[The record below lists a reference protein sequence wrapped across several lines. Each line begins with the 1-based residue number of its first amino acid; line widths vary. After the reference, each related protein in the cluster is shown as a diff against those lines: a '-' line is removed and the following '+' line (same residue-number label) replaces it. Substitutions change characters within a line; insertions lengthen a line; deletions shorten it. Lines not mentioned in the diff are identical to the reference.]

1 MLKELGRKAIRHEVI
16 NAIYI
21 KVYDGD
27 ILNKLYGDNFIRKVT
42 EQIKTFLNNEIKRIN
57 RYIESSVRYISVS
70 EHEFIIYW
78 EKEYQDDNDELNSDL
93 TFLFKMNLEN
103 TILNTFI
110 QEIGQKPRIKAS
122 HVSGFQITGQAFEKN
137 FTECLAILRERARVG
152 INVKKLKLADE
163 FQQILLKKQIKV
175 LYQPILNFANGR
187 IYGWEALSRGPKGS
201 IFRSPVTLF
210 DFAEKS
216 GELFALEKSC
226 REKAI
231 ASFGSILPEQKIF
244 INIHPRTLAD
254 PEFTPGKTR
263 EILWKYNCEPKNIV
277 FEITEKH
284 SIKDFSVFHKTLDHY
299 RNQGFKIALD
309 DVGAGYSGLWS
320 MAELRPDFI
329 KIDMDLVRN
338 IDRNPI
344 KRALMETLVTFAEK
358 VSSRII
364 AEGIETETELNAI
377 IDMGVHF
384 GQGYYIARP
393 GYPPSHKVATP
404 ASGCEVSV
412 LPKISSRNAT
422 CLLPIGDLTEN
433 VLSVHR
439 NTRIEKLHK
448 LINDDPSIA
457 SIVVC
462 DQHERPVGLIMT
474 HNLIKK
480 LASQYGISLYYKK
493 KASVLMDN
501 HPIIVDQNTPSEQV
515 AQKATCRER
524 FRAYDDIIVTANDR
538 LVGIVSVQ
546 KLIDYMV
553 QVQLEM
559 AKGSNP
565 LTGLPGNCAIE
576 QIIEKKL
583 SSLMSFSIIYADLDN
598 FKVYNDTYGFKKGD
612 ELIKLLSYIM
622 DWAARRHGNTDDF
635 LGHVGGDDFILLT
648 TPERAERISVSIT
661 RCFKRLIRR
670 HYSTEDRKKG
680 RVRAKGRD
688 GRESWF
694 SLVSVSL
701 AIVDCQKEAAC
712 PCSLQQIGER
722 AAEIKALAKAIEGN
736 SYFRDPR
743 SLAA

>member
-1 MLKELGRKAIRHEVI
+1 MSASK
-16 NAIYI
+16 
-21 KVYDGD
+21 
-27 ILNKLYGDNFIRKVT
+27 
-42 EQIKTFLNNEIKRIN
+42 
-57 RYIESSVRYISVS
+57 
-70 EHEFIIYW
+70 HEFIIYW
-78 EKEYQDDNDELNSDL
+78 KKEHPDDNDELNSDL
-93 TFLFKMNLEN
+93 AFLFKMNLEN
-103 TILNTFI
+103 TILSIFI

-122 HVSGFQITGQAFEKN
+122 HVSDFQVTGHAFREN
-137 FTECLAILRERARVG
+137 FKECLALLRKRARFD
-152 INVKKLKLADE
+152 INVKKLKLAEE
-163 FQQILLKKQIKV
+163 FQHILQKKKIEV
-175 LYQPILNFANGR
+175 LYQPILNFADGK
-187 IYGWEALSRGPKGS
+187 IYGWEALSRGPEGS

-216 GELFALEKSC
+216 GELFALEKTC

-231 ASFGSILPEQKIF
+231 GSFGPILPEQKIF

-254 PEFTPGKTR
+254 PEFTPGKTH
-263 EILWKYNCEPKNIV
+263 EILQKYNCEPRNIV

-309 DVGAGYSGLWS
+309 DAGAGYSGLWS

-329 KIDMDLVRN
+329 KIDMDLVHN

-358 VSSRII
+358 VSSKII
-364 AEGIETETELNAI
+364 AEGIESETELNAI

-393 GYPPSHKVATP
+393 GYPPSHEVATP
-404 ASGCEVSV
+404 VHTSQVSI
-412 LPKISSRNAT
+412 LSKISSRSST

-439 NTRIEKLHK
+439 HTRIEELHK
-448 LINDDPSIA
+448 MINEDPDIA

-462 DQHERPVGLIMT
+462 DDHERPVGLIMT

-480 LASQYGISLYYKK
+480 LASQYGISLYYKE
-493 KASVLMDN
+493 KASFLMDKN
-501 HPIIVDQNTPSEQV
+501 PIIVDQSAPSEQV

-524 FRAYDDIIVTANDR
+524 FKAYDDIIVTADNR

-576 QIIEKKL
+576 QIIEKKAV
-583 SSLMSFSIIYADLDN
+583 SRAPFSIIYADLDN

-612 ELIKLLSYIM
+612 ELIKLLGYVM
-622 DWAARRHGNTDDF
+622 NWAARRHGNTDDF

-648 TPERAERISVSIT
+648 TPERAERISVAII
-661 RCFKRLIRR
+661 RCFKRLVRQ
-670 HYSTEDRKKG
+670 HYSEEDRKRG

-694 SLVSVSL
+694 NLVSVSL
-701 AIVDCQKEAAC
+701 AIVDCQKSSAF

-736 SYFRDPR
+736 SFFRDRR
-743 SLAA
+743 SLST